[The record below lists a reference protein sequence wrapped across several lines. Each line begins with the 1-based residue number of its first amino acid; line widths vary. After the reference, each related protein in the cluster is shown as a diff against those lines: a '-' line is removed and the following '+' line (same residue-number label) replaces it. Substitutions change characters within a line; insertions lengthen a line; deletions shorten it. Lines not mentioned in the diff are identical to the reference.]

1 MQDQTNAIFDLILR
15 GTLITPQ
22 ARIEHGWLAIS
33 SGRIAALGE
42 GAHPPSREMRDHG
55 TALLLPGAIDGQVHA
70 CSWRG
75 LPGLESTTR
84 SAIAGGVTTIV
95 DMPYDDPNPLNTVEL
110 LRIKAEAIAR
120 YAHGDVALYGTLASG
135 QPATDMTGLAEAG
148 ICALKISSFENH
160 PNRFPRIES
169 SQMLEILDQAATLG
183 LAVGLHNEDQDI
195 VRAATAR
202 LKAAGETTIAAHSPS
217 RPPSAELSA
226 TAHFLELAAS
236 AGAHAHIVH
245 ISVPRGFDL
254 VEQYRDSGFDATT
267 EMCLHYLLFD
277 AAEDGPRMGGLMKV
291 NPPIRSGVREELWE
305 CLLNGQAAFV
315 SSDHSGWPLA
325 RKTAES
331 IFDVS
336 AGVPGLETLV
346 PAFYTGLAER
356 GADAAALS
364 AYYLAEKPA
373 RFFGL
378 WPQKGA
384 LAIGA
389 DADVMVLEP
398 VDWIYD
404 SSQAKDELNW
414 SPYDGMRFAAKVTA
428 TYLRGSLAC
437 QDGQVLSRP
446 GDGRFCRPARRNAE
460 GDTHAA

>member
-1 MQDQTNAIFDLILR
+1 MQDKQDTPFDLVLR

-22 ARIEHGWLAIS
+22 GRIENGWLAVTA
-33 SGRIAALGE
+33 GRIAALGE
-42 GAHPPSREMRDHG
+42 GQHPQARAVRDHG
-55 TALLLPGAIDGQVHA
+55 DALLLPGAIDGQVHA

-95 DMPYDDPNPLNTVEL
+95 DMPYDDPDPLNTVA
-110 LRIKAEAIAR
+110 RIGLKEAAITR
-120 YAHGDVALYGTLASG
+120 YAVGDVALYGTLAAG
-135 QPATDMTGLAEAG
+135 QPAADIVGLADAG

-160 PNRFPRIES
+160 PSRFPRIGS
-169 SQMLEILDQAATLG
+169 DQMLEILEQAGKLG
-183 LAVGLHNEDQDI
+183 IVVGLHNEDQEI
-195 VRAATAR
+195 VRAATLR
-202 LKAAGETTIAAHSPS
+202 LKAAGETGISAHSPS
-217 RPPSAELSA
+217 RPAAAELSA

-245 ISVPRGFDL
+245 ISVPRGFEL
-254 VEQYRDSGFDATT
+254 VAQYRDNGYQATT

-277 AAEDGPRMGGLMKV
+277 AAEDGKRLGGLMKV
-291 NPPIRSGVREELWE
+291 NPPIRGGVRGPLWE
-305 CLLNGQAAFV
+305 CLLNGQAEFV

-325 RKTAES
+325 RKTAAS

-336 AGVPGLETLV
+336 AGIPGLETLV
-346 PAFYTGLAER
+346 PGLYTGLETR
-356 GADAAALS
+356 GADAAALC

-389 DADVMVLEP
+389 DADVMVLQP
-398 VDWIYD
+398 GTWSYD
-404 SSQAKDELNW
+404 ASQAHDELLW
-414 SPYDGMRFAAKVTA
+414 SPYDGAQFAVKVIA
-428 TYLRGSLAC
+428 TYLRGALAC
-437 QDGQVLSRP
+437 RDGEVLSRP
-446 GDGRFCRPARRNAE
+446 GDGRFCRPVRHGFEGAR
-460 GDTHAA
+460 DAA